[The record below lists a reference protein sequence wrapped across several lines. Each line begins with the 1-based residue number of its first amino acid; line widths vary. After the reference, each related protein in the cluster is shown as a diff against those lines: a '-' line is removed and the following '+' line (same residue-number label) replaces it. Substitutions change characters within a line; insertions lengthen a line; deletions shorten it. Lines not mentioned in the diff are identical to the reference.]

1 MSHKGQH
8 CAGQKRQRIA
18 VLALLKRALTAR
30 DADDILNEGGNYFS
44 HQCLE
49 NCG

>member
-8 CAGQKRQRIA
+8 CAAQKRQRIA
-18 VLALLKRALTAR
+18 VLTLLKRALTAR